1 MHRIDRR
8 EFVTMTATAGMS
20 AAFLPLWPTLNA
32 QMAARIHAMRDAL
45 LVLDDAGNQQRADWS
60 RYEGAGLVSQDGFWS
75 WYKTQRS
82 TVLYDRAIQ
91 DARNAVEEAFMTPT
105 YSSRDEDAVMEA
117 LNAYEEIH
125 PSAFWMQTAR
135 DLFTPLRFQTYPL
148 EHIRHWLLTD
158 PEEDFEKTGMPGF
171 LRAVRAKQDNLL
183 SL

>member
-1 MHRIDRR
+1 
-8 EFVTMTATAGMS
+8 
-20 AAFLPLWPTLNA
+20 
-32 QMAARIHAMRDAL
+32 MAARIHAMRGAL
-45 LVLDDAGNQQRADWS
+45 LVLDHAGNQQRADWS
-60 RYEGAGLVSQDGFWS
+60 RYEGAELVSQDGFWP

-82 TVLYDRAIQ
+82 TILYDRAIQ
-91 DARNAVEEAFMTPT
+91 DARNAVEAAFMTPT

-117 LNAYEEIH
+117 LTAYEEIH

-148 EHIRHWLLTD
+148 ERIRHWLLTD

-171 LRAVRAKQDNLL
+171 LRAVRAKQNHLL